1 MGKKTPSTEIDY
13 KGDFGFN
20 RRAVS
25 RDQVVGIFDLVGFSK
40 VESNKDLV
48 SAVRAMQTSI
58 ELALGDDYW
67 WAERDTGGFEAAH
80 NEVLLRSTGDGY
92 VVAFSKQEKDLDTL
106 EVLIEMYKA
115 ISKNHKVNLGINKG
129 DNYVLGDMND
139 FVNIIGWGVNY
150 AARALQYTQNGQ
162 IICTG
167 FFAASLLKTHGDKV
181 SKNEMVSFGKRTI
194 KEANIELFNYYK
206 EGEFGAPLT
215 EAQSKKD

>member
-1 MGKKTPSTEIDY
+1 MGKKTPSTDIDF

-20 RRAVS
+20 RKAVT
-25 RDQVVGIFDLVGFSK
+25 RNQVVGIFDLVGFSK

-48 SAVRAMQTSI
+48 SAVRAMETGI

-67 WAERDTGGFEAAH
+67 WADRDTEGFEAAH

-92 VVAFSKQEKDLDTL
+92 VVAFSKQEKDLDAL
-106 EVLIEMYKA
+106 EMLVEMYKQ
-115 ISKNHKVNLGINKG
+115 IRKKNTVNLGINKG
-129 DNYVLGDMND
+129 DNYVLVDMND
-139 FVNIIGWGVNY
+139 FVNIIGWGINY
-150 AARALQYTQNGQ
+150 AARALQYARDGQ

-167 FFAASLLKTHGDKV
+167 YFAAPLLKTHGDKV
-181 SKNEMVSFGKRTI
+181 SNREMVSFGKRTI

-215 EAQSKKD
+215 EAQSKKT